1 MAVRSVIPVVVPALV
16 LCGAWLVPAMLPQPA
31 ASQSRTELS
40 NLIPQD
46 AAVKIHA
53 RIRSIDPATRR
64 VTLDGRSGRS
74 ITLVA
79 GPNVRLEML
88 KEGDAVDAQYYRSVA
103 FFVSQPGMKVPEDE
117 INQVIT
123 RPTEAPGGIAMQV
136 TRVSGLVVGIDLTAR
151 SVDLVN
157 PQGGAVFTVN
167 VLDPDRQAR
176 LPDLKV
182 GDTITAVVSEALA
195 VSIQPSKGL
204 F

>member
-1 MAVRSVIPVVVPALV
+1 MAARNAIPFVVPALAV
-16 LCGAWLVPAMLPQPA
+16 CGALLVPAMLPQPA
-31 ASQSRTELS
+31 ASQTRTELS

-46 AAVKIHA
+46 AAVIIQAKIKT
-53 RIRSIDPATRR
+53 IDPATRR

-88 KEGDAVDAQYYRSVA
+88 KEGDAVEAQYYRSVA
-103 FFVSQPGMKVPEDE
+103 FFVSQPGSKVPEDE
-117 INQVIT
+117 ISHVIT
-123 RPTEAPGGIAMQV
+123 RPTEAPGGIGTQV
-136 TRVSGLVVGIDLTAR
+136 TRVSGLVVGIDLTAH

-167 VLDPDRQAR
+167 VVDPSRQAR
-176 LPDLKV
+176 LPELKV

-195 VSIQPSKGL
+195 VSIQPSKGW